1 MVFNVNENQ
10 NGKVIVTSPDG
21 SVKEE
26 LSLPVSRS
34 QIIDAAIKVAKQMG
48 VAKFVLKTSD
58 NATWEDID
66 DIPDTVNSPMTLTVN
81 SLNLGA

>member
-1 MVFNVNENQ
+1 MVFSTNQ
-10 NGKVIVTSPDG
+10 NQGKLIMTSPD
-21 SVKEE
+21 SSIKEE
-26 LSLPVSRS
+26 LPLPVTRS
-34 QIIDAAIKVAKQMG
+34 QILDAAIKVAKQMG

-58 NATWEDID
+58 NATWEDVD